1 MDRDQKR
8 FFGSGFLYTDVLMPR
23 RTWTCESDEPRI
35 SINKGSTKEPELMKI
50 WVERQKPR

>member
-8 FFGSGFLYTDVLMPR
+8 FFGSGFLYTDVLMSR

-35 SINKGSTKEPELMKI
+35 SKNKGSTKEPELMKI